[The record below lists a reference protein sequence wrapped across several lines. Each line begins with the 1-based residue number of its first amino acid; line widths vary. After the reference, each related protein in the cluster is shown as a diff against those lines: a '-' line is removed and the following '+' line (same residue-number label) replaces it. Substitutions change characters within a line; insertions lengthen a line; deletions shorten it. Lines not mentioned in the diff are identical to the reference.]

1 MDATHGSSPEHAVD
15 DGLRPLVGDVN
26 FEVTPGGFE
35 VWYSDSLAHDHPD
48 LVDESADWLED
59 RMGVVNLGQ
68 IDSKVLLA
76 DGVLTDEIK
85 DGLTAWWRTRVED
98 LDLG

>member
-1 MDATHGSSPEHAVD
+1 MDAADGSTSQYAAA
-15 DGLRPLVGDVN
+15 DGPRSLVGDIN

-35 VWYSDSLAHDHPD
+35 VWYSDRVASAHPD

-59 RMGVVNLGQ
+59 LGVVNLGQ
-68 IDSKVLLA
+68 VDYKVLMA

-85 DGLTAWWRTRVED
+85 EGLEAWWRTRIED
-98 LDLG
+98 LDLD

>member
-1 MDATHGSSPEHAVD
+1 VA
-15 DGLRPLVGDVN
+15 N
-26 FEVTPGGFE
+26 
-35 VWYSDSLAHDHPD
+35 DHPD

-59 RMGVVNLGQ
+59 RLGVVNLGQ
-68 IDSKVLLA
+68 IDSKVLMA

-85 DGLTAWWRTRVED
+85 DGLRSWWRMRIED